1 MCQLKKLYIQSYKMK
16 KIIIVEDVEEQLKC
30 IYNYLTTLYPNLEF
44 YIAKNGLEAYNIIKK
59 LNIEIIFTDIKIP
72 KMNGLQLIKKV
83 KEEINENIKT
93 IVTSGDIRLEEII
106 PLNIDLVL
114 HKPFSFDRLKE
125 GLDILINDD

>member
-1 MCQLKKLYIQSYKMK
+1 MK